1 MAATHVIGAG
11 LAGLAAAVRL
21 AAAGQKVCLY
31 EAAGHAGGRC
41 RSFDDGAIGR
51 RIDNGNHLILG
62 ANRATFRYLD
72 AIGAPDALSAPS
84 ETVFPFL
91 DVDTGERWT
100 VRPNAGPI
108 PWWIGVPARRVPGS
122 RVLQYLAAL
131 RLMVARRRATV
142 ADCLAAGDPV
152 VRRFIEPLA
161 VAILNAKMEDGAAR
175 LLGPVMAV
183 IFFGGARAWRGY
195 VAREGLSA
203 GLIDP
208 AIARLGDLGADVRF
222 GHRLS
227 AFEIEGARIGGLRFA
242 RDTVVLEPADRVI
255 LAVPPSMAAS
265 LVPGLEAPLASR
277 AIVNV
282 HFRLDRAPELP
293 EGAPYLGL
301 IGGLAQWLFVRG
313 DVAAVTV
320 SAADDL
326 IDDPAEALADRAWRD
341 VARALDLD
349 PGAVPPYRVVKE
361 RRATFAQIPSE
372 VSRRP
377 GASTEFTNLFLA
389 GDWTNTGLPA
399 TIEGAVRSGYRAAG
413 LAMKKSR

>member
-1 MAATHVIGAG
+1 MTAAHVIGAG

-21 AAAGQKVCLY
+21 AEAGQQVCLY

-41 RSFDDGAIGR
+41 RSFDDAAIGR

-72 AIGAPDALSAPS
+72 AIGAPDALRAPS

-91 DVDTGERWT
+91 DVDTGERWV

-108 PWWIGVPARRVPGS
+108 PWWIGAPARRVPGS
-122 RVLQYLAAL
+122 RASRYLAAL
-131 RLMVARRRATV
+131 KLTVAGAGVTV
-142 ADCLAAGDPV
+142 ADCLAADDPV

-161 VAILNAKMEDGAAR
+161 VAVLNARMEDGAAR

-183 IFFGGARAWRGY
+183 ILFGGARAWRGY
-195 VAREGLSA
+195 VAREGLSV

-222 GHRLS
+222 GYRLS

-242 RDTVVLEPADRVI
+242 RGTVALGPADRVI
-255 LAVPPSMAAS
+255 LAVPPSLAAS
-265 LVPGLEAPLASR
+265 LIPGLEAPLASR
-277 AIVNV
+277 AILNV
-282 HFRLDRAPELP
+282 HFRLDDAPDLP

-301 IGGLAQWLFVRG
+301 LGGVAQWLFVRG

-326 IDDPAEALADRAWRD
+326 IDDPAEALANRAWRD

-349 PGAVPPYRVVKE
+349 PSAVPPYRVVKE
-361 RRATFAQIPSE
+361 RRATFAQIPTE

-399 TIEGAVRSGYRAAG
+399 TIEGAIRSGNRAAR
-413 LAMKKSR
+413 LAMR

>member
-1 MAATHVIGAG
+1 MAAAYVIGAG

-21 AAAGQKVCLY
+21 AEAGQKVCLY

-41 RSFDDGAIGR
+41 RSFDDAAIGR

-62 ANRATFRYLD
+62 ANSATFGYLD
-72 AIGAPDALSAPS
+72 AIGAPDALRAPS

-91 DVDTGERWT
+91 DVDTGERWV
-100 VRPNAGPI
+100 VRPNAGYI

-122 RVLQYLAAL
+122 RASRYLAAL
-131 RLMVARRRATV
+131 KLTVAGPRATV
-142 ADCLAAGDPV
+142 ADCLAADDPV
-152 VRRFIEPLA
+152 VRRFVEPLA
-161 VAILNAKMEDGAAR
+161 VAVLNARMEDGAAR

-183 IFFGGARAWRGY
+183 IFFGGSRAWRGY

-227 AFEIEGARIGGLRFA
+227 AFEIEGARIGGLRFP
-242 RDTVVLEPADRVI
+242 RGTVALGPADRVI
-255 LAVPPSMAAS
+255 LAVPPTMAVS
-265 LVPGLEAPLASR
+265 LIPGLEAPLASR
-277 AIVNV
+277 AILNV
-282 HFRLDRAPELP
+282 HFRLDDAPDLP

-301 IGGLAQWLFVRG
+301 VGGVAQWLFVRG

-326 IDDPAEALADRAWRD
+326 IDDPAEALANRAWRD

-349 PGAVPPYRVVKE
+349 PSAVPPYRVVKE
-361 RRATFAQIPSE
+361 RRATFAQIPTE

-377 GASTEFTNLFLA
+377 GASTGFTNLFLA

-399 TIEGAVRSGYRAAG
+399 TIEGAIRSGNRAAR
-413 LAMKKSR
+413 LAMR

>member
-1 MAATHVIGAG
+1 MATAYVIGAG

-21 AAAGQKVCLY
+21 AKAGQKVCLF

-62 ANRATFRYLD
+62 ANRATFGYLD

-91 DVDTGERWT
+91 DVDSGERW
-100 VRPNAGPI
+100 VIRPNSGPI
-108 PWWIGVPARRVPGS
+108 PWWIGAPARRVPGS
-122 RVLQYLAAL
+122 RAWRYLAAL
-131 RLMVARRRATV
+131 KLTVAGAGATV
-142 ADCLAAGDPV
+142 ADCLAADDPV

-161 VAILNAKMEDGAAR
+161 VAVLNAKMEDGAAR

-183 IFFGGARAWRGY
+183 ILFGGARAWRGY

-222 GHRLS
+222 GQRLS
-227 AFEIEGARIGGLRFA
+227 AFEIEGGRIGALRFS
-242 RDTVVLEPADRVI
+242 RDTVALGPADRVI
-255 LAVPPSMAAS
+255 LAVPPAMAAS
-265 LVPGLEAPLASR
+265 LIPGLEAPLASR
-277 AIVNV
+277 AILNV
-282 HFRLDRAPELP
+282 HFRLDGAPELP

-320 SAADDL
+320 SAADDV
-326 IDDPAEALADRAWRD
+326 IDDPAETLANRAWRD
-341 VARALDLD
+341 VARALELD
-349 PGAVPPYRVVKE
+349 PNAVPSYRVIKE
-361 RRATFAQIPSE
+361 RRATFAQTPTA

-389 GDWTNTGLPA
+389 GDWTNTHLPA
-399 TIEGAVRSGYRAAG
+399 TIEGAIRSGNRAAK
-413 LAMKKSR
+413 LAMG